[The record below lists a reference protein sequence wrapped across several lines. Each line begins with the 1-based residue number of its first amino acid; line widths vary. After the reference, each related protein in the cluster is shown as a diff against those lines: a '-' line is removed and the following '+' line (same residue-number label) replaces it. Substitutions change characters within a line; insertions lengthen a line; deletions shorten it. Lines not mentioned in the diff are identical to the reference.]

1 MEAFSERFNK
11 ALNAR
16 HMTAAELSRRSGI
29 DEGTISNYRK
39 GRYVPKQVKL
49 EIVAKA
55 LDVNIAWLM
64 GAEMPMLRF
73 GESYKPSVIL
83 SEEIDI
89 PEIATVSA
97 GFDKMPLSNFEY
109 DRFSIPRSYLC
120 GHDPQDCFII
130 RVKGDS
136 MYPLYVD
143 GDRVLARR
151 SDALDY
157 SGQIGLVQDGETAT
171 IKKVEF
177 GNGWIRLVPI
187 NPVYAPRM
195 IRGQDLEQ
203 VRIIGI
209 PMVMVRQLKEE

>member
-1 MEAFSERFNK
+1 
-11 ALNAR
+11 
-16 HMTAAELSRRSGI
+16 MTANEAIGSRIKARRLELNITQKELAKRAGYTSHTSI
-29 DEGTISNYRK
+29 AKIEK
-39 GRYVPKQVKL
+39 GGVDLPQSKILVF
-49 EIVAKA
+49 ANA
-55 LDVNIAWLM
+55 LSTTVDYIM
-64 GAEMPMLRF
+64 GWGDHSDRTN
-73 GESYKPSVIL
+73 PSVIL

-177 GNGWIRLVPI
+177 GNGWIRLVPV
-187 NPVYAPRM
+187 NPVYTPRT

-209 PMVMVRQLKEE
+209 PMILIRELMEK